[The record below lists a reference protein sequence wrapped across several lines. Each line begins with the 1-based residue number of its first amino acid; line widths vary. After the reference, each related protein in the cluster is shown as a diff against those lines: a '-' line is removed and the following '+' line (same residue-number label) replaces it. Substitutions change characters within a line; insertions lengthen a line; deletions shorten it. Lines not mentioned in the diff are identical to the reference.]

1 MFLVLAF
8 KLALI
13 FIVKD
18 IGSSMVIKPK
28 IRGFICTNAHP
39 VGCSEHVQEQ
49 INYVKQQGALKN
61 APKNVLVIGA
71 STGYGLASRIT
82 AAFGGSAKTL
92 GVFFEK
98 EGTER
103 KTGSA
108 GWYNTAAF
116 QDAADEAGL
125 WSKNINGDAF
135 SNEIKQKAINTI
147 KADLGKVD
155 LIIYSLASPRRTDP
169 NTGEVFSSTLKPIGN
184 AVTTKNLNTSKRE
197 IDEITV
203 EAANQDDIDN
213 TIKVMGGEDWE
224 MWIDALKEA
233 DVLADNFKTTAY
245 TYIGKELTWP
255 IYGHATIGKAK
266 EDLDRATAAIKEST
280 KVLNGEAYVSS
291 LNAVVTQ
298 ASSAI
303 PIMPLYISA
312 LFKVMKAD
320 GTYEGTIEQ
329 IHALFSEN
337 LYGESPR
344 FDEGG
349 HLFQNYKEL
358 EDDVQARIQAVW
370 DKVDTSS
377 IDELTDYVGY
387 HNEFL
392 RLFGFG
398 IDGVDYDQ
406 DVDSV
411 KPIANM
417 IN

>member
-1 MFLVLAF
+1 
-8 KLALI
+8 
-13 FIVKD
+13 
-18 IGSSMVIKPK
+18 MVVKPK
-28 IRGFICTNAHP
+28 IRGFICTNAHSA
-39 VGCSEHVQEQ
+39 GCAAHVQEQ
-49 INYVKQQGALKN
+49 IDYVKAQGPIEN
-61 APKNVLVIGA
+61 GPKNVLIIGA
-71 STGYGLASRIT
+71 SIGYGLASRIT
-82 AAFGGSAKTL
+82 AAFGAGAKTL
-92 GVFFEK
+92 GIFFEK

-103 KTGSA
+103 KTASA

-116 QDAADEAGL
+116 QQAADEAGL

-135 SNEIKQKAINTI
+135 SDEIKQKTIAAI
-147 KADLGKVD
+147 KAEMGKVD
-155 LIIYSLASPRRTDP
+155 LVIYSLASPRRTDP
-169 NTGEVFSSTLKPIGN
+169 KTGEVFSSVLKPIGN
-184 AVTTKNLNTSKRE
+184 DVTTKNLNTSART
-197 IDEITV
+197 IGDITV
-203 EAANQDDIDN
+203 EAANEDEIAN
-213 TIKVMGGEDWE
+213 TVKVMGGEDWE
-224 MWIDALKEA
+224 LWVDALKEA

-266 EDLDRATAAIKEST
+266 EDLDRATAAIKAST
-280 KVLNGEAYVSS
+280 ASLNGEAYVSS

-329 IHALFSEN
+329 INGLFRES
-337 LYGESPR
+337 LYGDTPR

-358 EDDVQARIQAVW
+358 EEDVQSRIQVIW
-370 DKVDTSS
+370 DSVNSET

-398 IDGVDYDQ
+398 IESIDYDQ
-406 DVDSV
+406 DVDSAV
-411 KPIANM
+411 V
-417 IN
+417 INHLL

>member
-1 MFLVLAF
+1 
-8 KLALI
+8 
-13 FIVKD
+13 
-18 IGSSMVIKPK
+18 MVIKPK

-39 VGCSEHVQEQ
+39 VGCAEHVQEQ
-49 INYVKQQGALKN
+49 VSYVKQQGALKS

-82 AAFGGSAKTL
+82 AAFGGGAKTL
-92 GVFFEK
+92 GIFFEK
-98 EGTER
+98 EGTDR

-116 QDAADEAGL
+116 QEAADEAGL

-135 SNEIKQKAINTI
+135 SNEIKQKAIDTI

-155 LIIYSLASPRRTDP
+155 CIIYSLASPRRTDP
-169 NTGEVFSSTLKPIGN
+169 NTGEVFSSTLKPIGS

-280 KVLNGEAYVSS
+280 KDLNGEAYVSS

-344 FDEGG
+344 FDDGG

-358 EDDVQARIQAVW
+358 EDDVQARVQAVW

-406 DVDSV
+406 DIDSV

-417 IN
+417 ID

>member
-1 MFLVLAF
+1 
-8 KLALI
+8 
-13 FIVKD
+13 
-18 IGSSMVIKPK
+18 MVIKPK

-39 VGCSEHVQEQ
+39 VGCAEHVQEQ
-49 INYVKQQGALKN
+49 INYVKAQGPLSN

-82 AAFGGSAKTL
+82 AAFGGGAKTL
-92 GVFFEK
+92 GIFFEK
-98 EGTER
+98 EGSER

-116 QDAADEAGL
+116 QAAAEEAGL

-135 SNEIKQKAINTI
+135 SNEIKQKAIDTI
-147 KADLGKVD
+147 KADLGKID
-155 LIIYSLASPRRTDP
+155 LVIYSLASPRRTDP
-169 NTGEVFSSTLKPIGN
+169 NTGETYSSTLKPIGSDI
-184 AVTTKNLNTSKRE
+184 TTKNLNTSKRV
-197 IDEITV
+197 IDEVTV
-203 EAANQDDIDN
+203 EAANQEDIDN

-266 EDLDRATAAIKEST
+266 EDLDRATQAIKEST
-280 KVLNGEAYVSS
+280 KGLNGEAYVSS

-329 IHALFSEN
+329 IHSLFTEN
-337 LYGESPR
+337 LYGETPR

-358 EDDVQARIQAVW
+358 EDDVQARVQHVW
-370 DKVDTSS
+370 DTVDTDT

-398 IDGVDYDQ
+398 IDSVDYEQ
-406 DVDSV
+406 DVNPDVAISQL
-411 KPIANM
+411 ID
-417 IN
+417 

>member
-1 MFLVLAF
+1 
-8 KLALI
+8 
-13 FIVKD
+13 
-18 IGSSMVIKPK
+18 MVIKPK

-39 VGCSEHVQEQ
+39 VGCAEHVQEQ
-49 INYVKQQGALKN
+49 INYVKAQGPLSN

-82 AAFGGSAKTL
+82 AAFGGGAKTL
-92 GVFFEK
+92 GIFFEK
-98 EGTER
+98 EGSER

-116 QDAADEAGL
+116 QAAAEEAGL

-135 SNEIKQKAINTI
+135 SNEIKQKAIDTI
-147 KADLGKVD
+147 KADLGKID
-155 LIIYSLASPRRTDP
+155 LVIYSLASPRRTDP
-169 NTGEVFSSTLKPIGN
+169 NTGETYSSTLKPIGSDI
-184 AVTTKNLNTSKRE
+184 TTKNLNTSKRV
-197 IDEITV
+197 IDEVTV
-203 EAANQDDIDN
+203 EAASQEDIDN

-266 EDLDRATAAIKEST
+266 EDLDHATQAIKEST
-280 KVLNGEAYVSS
+280 KDLNGEAYVSS

-329 IHALFSEN
+329 IHSLFTEN
-337 LYGESPR
+337 LYGETPR

-358 EDDVQARIQAVW
+358 EDDVQARVQHVW
-370 DKVDTSS
+370 DTVDTDT

-398 IDGVDYDQ
+398 IDSVDYEQ
-406 DVDSV
+406 DVNPDVAISQL
-411 KPIANM
+411 ID
-417 IN
+417 

>member
-1 MFLVLAF
+1 
-8 KLALI
+8 
-13 FIVKD
+13 
-18 IGSSMVIKPK
+18 MVIKPK

-39 VGCSEHVQEQ
+39 AGCAEHVQEQ
-49 INYVKQQGALKN
+49 INYVKQQGALKS

-82 AAFGGSAKTL
+82 AAFGGGAKTL
-92 GVFFEK
+92 GIFFEK
-98 EGTER
+98 EGTDR

-116 QDAADEAGL
+116 QEAVDEAGL

-135 SNEIKQKAINTI
+135 SNEIKQKAIDTI

-155 LIIYSLASPRRTDP
+155 CIIYSLASPRRTDP

-280 KVLNGEAYVSS
+280 KDLNGEAYVSS

-344 FDEGG
+344 FDDGG

-358 EDDVQARIQAVW
+358 EDDVQARVQAVW
-370 DKVDTSS
+370 DSVDTSS

-398 IDGVDYDQ
+398 IDGVDYEQ
-406 DVDSV
+406 DIGSV

-417 IN
+417 ID